1 MKNLIFREGHQK
13 PIYRGPLPKK
23 EEAWQKKRVVGVGVG
38 SIDTPMNTM
47 VLSPNETFIFL
58 KSLSLKTC

>member
-23 EEAWQKKRVVGVGVG
+23 EEAWQKKKGGG
-38 SIDTPMNTM
+38 GGGG
-47 VLSPNETFIFL
+47 
-58 KSLSLKTC
+58 